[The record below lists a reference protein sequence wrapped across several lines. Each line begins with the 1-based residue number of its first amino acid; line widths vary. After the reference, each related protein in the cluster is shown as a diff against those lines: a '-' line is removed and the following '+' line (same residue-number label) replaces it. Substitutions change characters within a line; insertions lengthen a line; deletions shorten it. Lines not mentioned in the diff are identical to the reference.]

1 MVCFLQFVGGV
12 PADERLKKS
21 AACNPSYLWCP
32 MSPDSSATPAET
44 TAEQGASANSTAEVK
59 QLVWIRSAALS
70 GIFFLLVMYTMYFA
84 AALIMPIVLAL
95 LLSLALS
102 PVASLF
108 ERLYIPRAIGAL
120 IVMLAVAG
128 ILAAA
133 VYALASPAAK
143 WLEKAPTELQ
153 KMEYKLAWVKEP
165 IRKIEATREQI
176 ENLASATESSGEAA
190 AAAAAAAA
198 ESSQPSFSLINAVL
212 TRTPEVLF
220 GIAVTFILL
229 YFLLASGDA
238 FLKKLVRITPLL
250 RDKIRVVETARDVQ
264 QHVSLYLG
272 TIALINI
279 GVGMVVSLGLYLL
292 GMPNP
297 ILWGTMTGVLNFIP
311 YLGVAISIV
320 IVTFASFL
328 TFETVGQ
335 ILLPG
340 ALIFAVNVVEGQFMT
355 PIITGRRLAL
365 SPVAIFVTL
374 VVLGWMWGIIGV
386 LIAVPVLASIKLVCD
401 QVEPLSSV
409 GTLLGRD

>member
-1 MVCFLQFVGGV
+1 
-12 PADERLKKS
+12 
-21 AACNPSYLWCP
+21 

-44 TAEQGASANSTAEVK
+44 TADQSPGANATAEGR
-59 QLVWIRSAALS
+59 QTILIRSAALT
-70 GIFFLLVMYTMYFA
+70 GIFFLTLMYTMYFA

-102 PVASLF
+102 PVASLLQ
-108 ERLYIPRAIGAL
+108 RLYVPRPIGAL
-120 IVMLAVAG
+120 LVMLAVAG
-128 ILAAA
+128 IMAAA

-176 ENLASATESSGEAA
+176 EDLATAGESSESTAA
-190 AAAAAAAA
+190 ATAAVAAA
-198 ESSQPSFSLINAVL
+198 ESSQPSFSLIKTVL

-220 GIAVTFILL
+220 GITVMLILL

-238 FLKKLVRITPLL
+238 FLKKLVRIAPSL
-250 RDKIRVVETARDVQ
+250 RDKIRVVETARDIQ
-264 QHVSLYLG
+264 QHVSVYLG
-272 TIALINI
+272 TIALINV
-279 GVGMVVSLGLYLL
+279 GVGMVVSLGMYLV

-297 ILWGTMTGVLNFIP
+297 ILWGTLTGVLNFIP

-320 IVTFASFL
+320 IVTFASLL
-328 TFETVGQ
+328 TFETIGQ
-335 ILLPG
+335 VLLPP
-340 ALIFAVNVVEGQFMT
+340 AIIFAVNVVEGQFMT

-386 LIAVPVLASIKLVCD
+386 LIAVPVLASIKIVCD
-401 QVEPLSSV
+401 QIEPLSGV
-409 GTLLGRD
+409 ATLLGRD

>member
-1 MVCFLQFVGGV
+1 
-12 PADERLKKS
+12 
-21 AACNPSYLWCP
+21 
-32 MSPDSSATPAET
+32 MSPDSSVNPPEKF
-44 TAEQGASANSTAEVK
+44 AEQGASTNSIVQGK

-70 GIFFLLVMYTMYFA
+70 GIFFLTLMYTMYFA

-102 PVASLF
+102 PVAGLL
-108 ERLYIPRAIGAL
+108 ERLYVPRPIGAL
-120 IVMLAVAG
+120 LVIFAVAG
-128 ILAAA
+128 IMVAA
-133 VYALASPAAK
+133 VYALASPATK
-143 WLEKAPTELQ
+143 WLEKAPRELQ

-176 ENLASATESSGEAA
+176 EDLATAGDSSESTAA
-190 AAAAAAAA
+190 AV
-198 ESSQPSFSLINAVL
+198 ESSQPSFSLIKTVL

-220 GIAVTFILL
+220 GIAVMLILL
-229 YFLLASGDA
+229 YFLLAAGDA
-238 FLKKLVRITPLL
+238 FLKKLVRIAPSL
-250 RDKIRVVETARDVQ
+250 RDKIRVVETARDIQ
-264 QHVSLYLG
+264 RHVSVYLG
-272 TIALINI
+272 TITLINI
-279 GVGMVVSLGLYLL
+279 GVGMIVSLALYLA

-320 IVTFASFL
+320 IVTFASLL
-328 TFETVGQ
+328 TFETIGQ
-335 ILLPG
+335 VLLPP
-340 ALIFAVNVVEGQFMT
+340 AIIFAVNIVEGQFMT

-401 QVEPLSSV
+401 QIEPLSGV
-409 GTLLGRD
+409 ATLLGRD

>member
-1 MVCFLQFVGGV
+1 
-12 PADERLKKS
+12 
-21 AACNPSYLWCP
+21 
-32 MSPDSSATPAET
+32 MSSDSSAIPAEKS
-44 TAEQGASANSTAEVK
+44 AEQGASTNSTVHGK

-70 GIFFLLVMYTMYFA
+70 GIFFLTLMYTMYFA

-102 PVASLF
+102 PVASLL
-108 ERLYIPRAIGAL
+108 ERLYVPRPIGAL
-120 IVMLAVAG
+120 LVILAVTG
-128 ILAAA
+128 IMVAA

-143 WLEKAPTELQ
+143 WLEKAPRELQ

-176 ENLASATESSGEAA
+176 EDLATAGDSSESTAA
-190 AAAAAAAA
+190 AS
-198 ESSQPSFSLINAVL
+198 ESSQPSFSLIKIVL

-220 GIAVTFILL
+220 SIAVMLILL
-229 YFLLASGDA
+229 YFLLAAGDA
-238 FLKKLVRITPLL
+238 FLKKLVRIAPSL
-250 RDKIRVVETARDVQ
+250 RDKIRVVETARDIQ
-264 QHVSLYLG
+264 RHVSVYLG
-272 TIALINI
+272 TITLINI
-279 GVGMVVSLGLYLL
+279 GVGMVVSLGMYLA

-297 ILWGTMTGVLNFIP
+297 ILWGAMTGVLNFIP

-320 IVTFASFL
+320 IVTFASLL
-328 TFETVGQ
+328 TFETIGQ
-335 ILLPG
+335 VLLPP
-340 ALIFAVNVVEGQFMT
+340 AIIFAINVIEGQFMT

-401 QVEPLSSV
+401 QIEPLSGV
-409 GTLLGRD
+409 ATLLGRD

>member
-1 MVCFLQFVGGV
+1 
-12 PADERLKKS
+12 
-21 AACNPSYLWCP
+21 
-32 MSPDSSATPAET
+32 MSPDSSATPAEAT
-44 TAEQGASANSTAEVK
+44 AGEANRGNGTAETK
-59 QLVWIRSAALS
+59 QSVWVRSAALS
-70 GIFFLLVMYTMYFA
+70 GIFFLMSMYTMYFA

-102 PVASLF
+102 PVAGLL
-108 ERLYIPRAIGAL
+108 ERLYVPRPIGAL
-120 IVMLAVAG
+120 LVMLAVSAVM
-128 ILAAA
+128 AAA

-176 ENLASATESSGEAA
+176 EDLASAGRSTEAEAT

-212 TRTPEVLF
+212 TRTPEVFF
-220 GIAVTFILL
+220 GIAVMLILL

-238 FLKKLVRITPLL
+238 FLKKLVRIAPSL
-250 RDKIRVVETARDVQ
+250 RDKIRVVETARDIQ
-264 QHVSLYLG
+264 QHVSVYLG
-272 TIALINI
+272 TITLINI
-279 GVGMVVSLGLYLL
+279 GVGIAVSLGMYLA

-320 IVTFASFL
+320 IVTFASLL

-335 ILLPG
+335 VLLPP
-340 ALIFAVNVVEGQFMT
+340 ALIFAVNVVEGQFLT

-365 SPVAIFVTL
+365 SPVAIFITL

-386 LIAVPVLASIKLVCD
+386 LIAVPVLATIKLVCD
-401 QVEPLSSV
+401 QLEPLSSV
-409 GTLLGRD
+409 ATLLGRD

>member
-1 MVCFLQFVGGV
+1 
-12 PADERLKKS
+12 
-21 AACNPSYLWCP
+21 

-44 TAEQGASANSTAEVK
+44 SAEQGASATTAADEK

-70 GIFFLLVMYTMYFA
+70 GVFFLLVMYTMYFA

-102 PVASLF
+102 PVASLL
-108 ERLYIPRAIGAL
+108 ERLYVPRAIGAL
-120 IVMLAVAG
+120 LVMLALAG

-133 VYALASPAAK
+133 VYALASPAAT

-176 ENLASATESSGEAA
+176 ENLASATESTDAA

-238 FLKKLVRITPLL
+238 FLKKLVRIAPSL
-250 RDKIRVVETARDVQ
+250 RDKIRVVETARDIQ

-279 GVGMVVSLGLYLL
+279 GVGLVVALGLYLL

-320 IVTFASFL
+320 VVTFASFL

-340 ALIFAVNVVEGQFMT
+340 LLIFAVNVVEGQFLT

-365 SPVAIFVTL
+365 SPVAIFITL

-401 QVEPLSSV
+401 QIEPLSSV
-409 GTLLGRD
+409 ATLLGRD

>member
-1 MVCFLQFVGGV
+1 
-12 PADERLKKS
+12 
-21 AACNPSYLWCP
+21 
-32 MSPDSSATPAET
+32 MSPDSSATPAEVS
-44 TAEQGASANSTAEVK
+44 AEQDASTSSTEEGK

-70 GIFFLLVMYTMYFA
+70 GIFFLMLMYTMYFA

-102 PVASLF
+102 PVASLL
-108 ERLYIPRAIGAL
+108 ERVYVPRPIGAL
-120 IVMLAVAG
+120 LVMLSVAG
-128 ILAAA
+128 IMAAA
-133 VYALASPAAK
+133 VYALASPAAT

-176 ENLASATESSGEAA
+176 ENLASAGESSEV
-190 AAAAAAAA
+190 AAA
-198 ESSQPSFSLINAVL
+198 ESSQPPFSLVKSVL

-238 FLKKLVRITPLL
+238 FLKKLVRIAPSL
-250 RDKIRVVETARDVQ
+250 RDKIRVVETARDIQ

-272 TIALINI
+272 TITLINI
-279 GVGMVVSLGLYLL
+279 GVGIAVSLGLSLL

-311 YLGVAISIV
+311 YLGVAISIL

-328 TFETVGQ
+328 TFETFGQ

-386 LIAVPVLASIKLVCD
+386 LIAVPVLATIKLVCD
-401 QVEPLSSV
+401 QIEPLSSV
-409 GTLLGRD
+409 ATLLGRD